1 MKDIRNKLAEL
12 WKKRKEDLQNETAEE
27 TEQRNGRNALG
38 AAVAVI
44 VIIYLI
50 LRFPQILF
58 FLSEE
63 QQSAIRVFRIVYLS
77 SKMPGNTAGGFD
89 WLRIVALVLM
99 IAMCW
104 VVNRIVQVI
113 LGHFTFRNRNAET
126 LKGLVSNIFKYAIVI
141 FAVLYGLSIMGVNT
155 AALIASLG
163 IMSLII
169 GFGAQ
174 SLIED
179 VITGL
184 FIILEGQYHVGD
196 IVTIDGF
203 RGTVTSIGIR
213 TTQITDIGG
222 NIKVINNSDIRTLV
236 NLSEVKSL
244 STTIVSVAYGADLRA
259 AEFVIKETAAKLP
272 EMYPEVFPAAPEY
285 MGVEELN
292 ASSVDLKIAASV
304 DESQIYVAR
313 RLMNR
318 EFKLALDAAGI
329 EIPFPQVVVH
339 EADGPST

>member
-1 MKDIRNKLAEL
+1 MKQTSHRNSAGNMIL
-12 WKKRKEDLQNETAEE
+12 
-27 TEQRNGRNALG
+27 
-38 AAVAVI
+38 VAVI
-44 VIIYLI
+44 IALI
-50 LRFPQILF
+50 WLLICFPSLLF
-58 FLSEE
+58 FLSDS
-63 QQSAIRVFRIVYLS
+63 QKDAIRVFHKVYMTS
-77 SKMPGNTAGGFD
+77 RMPGGKSGGGFD
-89 WLRIVALVLM
+89 VMRLVAIAILIAVCWM
-99 IAMCW
+99 I
-104 VVNRIVQVI
+104 NFIVQFI
-113 LGHFTFRNRNAET
+113 CSHLQFQNRNAET
-126 LKGLVSNIFKYAIVI
+126 LKGLIGNIFKYAIVI
-141 FAVLYGLSIMGVNT
+141 YAVLYGLSIMGVNT
-155 AALIASLG
+155 AALVASLG

-213 TTQITDIGG
+213 TTQITDVGG

-244 STTIVSVAYGADLRA
+244 ATTVISIAYDADLYA
-259 AEFVIKETAAKLP
+259 AEMTIRKTSEALP
-272 EMYPEVFPAAPEY
+272 DMYPEVFPTAPEY
-285 MGVEELN
+285 LGVEELN
-292 ASSVDLKIAASV
+292 TSSVDLRVAASV
-304 DESQIYVAR
+304 DEAQIYVAR

-318 EFKLALDAAGI
+318 EYKLALDAAGI

-339 EADGPST
+339 DADAKAGKL

>member
-1 MKDIRNKLAEL
+1 MKEKVSSMLQ
-12 WKKRKEDLQNETAEE
+12 KKPTPLTA
-27 TEQRNGRNALG
+27 A
-38 AAVAVI
+38 AAV
-44 VIIYLI
+44 IIILYLS

-63 QQSAIRVFRIVYLS
+63 QQAAIRVFRIVYLS
-77 SKMPGNTAGGFD
+77 SKMPGNTPGGFD
-89 WLRIVALVLM
+89 WLRIAALVVM
-99 IAMCW
+99 IALCW
-104 VVNRIVQVI
+104 LINFLVQMV
-113 LGHFTFRNRNAET
+113 LARFTFQNRNAET
-126 LKGLVSNIFKYAIVI
+126 LKGLISNVFKYAIVI

-203 RGTVTSIGIR
+203 RGKVTSIGIR

-244 STTIVSVAYGADLRA
+244 STTIVSVAYGADLKS
-259 AEFVIKETAAKLP
+259 AEYVIKETAAKLP
-272 EMYPEVFPAAPEY
+272 EMYPEVFHTVPEY

-292 ASSVDLKIAASV
+292 SSSVDLKIAASV
-304 DESQIYVAR
+304 DEEQIYVAR

-339 EADGPST
+339 EAAAEEKV

>member
-1 MKDIRNKLAEL
+1 MNTKPTTSH
-12 WKKRKEDLQNETAEE
+12 RKPGGSLLIP
-27 TEQRNGRNALG
+27 AL
-38 AAVAVI
+38 VI
-44 VIIYLI
+44 GLVWILI
-50 LRFPQILF
+50 CFPQVLF
-58 FLSEE
+58 FLSDS
-63 QQSAIRVFRIVYLS
+63 QKDAIRAFHKVYLTS
-77 SKMPGNTAGGFD
+77 RMPGGKTGGGFD
-89 WLRIVALVLM
+89 FMRFAALAIM
-99 IAMCW
+99 IAICW
-104 VVNRIVQVI
+104 MVNAVI
-113 LGHFTFRNRNAET
+113 QFICSNLVFKDRNAET
-126 LKGLVSNIFKYAIVI
+126 LKGLVGNIFKYAIVI
-141 FAVLYGLSIMGVNT
+141 YAILYGLSIMGVNT
-155 AALIASLG
+155 AALVASLG

-213 TTQITDIGG
+213 TTQITDLGG

-244 STTIVSVAYGADLRA
+244 ATATVSVAYDADLYA
-259 AEFVIKETAAKLP
+259 AEMTIRKTAEALP
-272 EMYPEVFPAAPEY
+272 SMYPEVFPTAPEY
-285 MGVEELN
+285 LGVEELN
-292 ASSVDLKIAASV
+292 SSSVDLRVAASV
-304 DESQIYVAR
+304 DEAQIYVAR

-329 EIPFPQVVVH
+329 EIPFQQIVVH
-339 EADGPST
+339 EAGPSAK